1 MYFKLCVLKYI
12 YCILDHKFNFWD
24 GIIRKVTRLYILK
37 LKLQNKNETLTIN
50 HRTTPPLATN
60 TATIT
65 TVHLPSKCF
74 NKNTLIATQL
84 IIYFH
89 KGKISIYNYMGC
101 RFKTWVAEQPKRG
114 LELKR
119 KRKTMTPFTHKSN
132 VEIVGPETPK
142 VN

>member
-1 MYFKLCVLKYI
+1 
-12 YCILDHKFNFWD
+12 
-24 GIIRKVTRLYILK
+24 
-37 LKLQNKNETLTIN
+37 
-50 HRTTPPLATN
+50 
-60 TATIT
+60 
-65 TVHLPSKCF
+65 
-74 NKNTLIATQL
+74 
-84 IIYFH
+84 
-89 KGKISIYNYMGC
+89 MGC